1 MARHLTALAAVV
13 LIALPG
19 PAGAQALDIGGI
31 AIRLGEDVPE
41 ALKALSTYNVRYHDS
56 VKSWFVSQEAGDDT
70 EWLGNL
76 SARNGKVSFISRGYA
91 LPKTGEINRVYTQAL
106 RDARRHGG
114 QSCETVPVEF
124 TDDLIHQIDTRC
136 GR

>member
-31 AIRLGEDVPE
+31 AIRLREDVPE

-70 EWLGNL
+70 EWLGHL
-76 SARNGKVSFISRGYA
+76 SARNGNVKFISRGYA
-91 LPKTGEINRVYTQAL
+91 LPKTSDINVVYTQAL
-106 RDARRHGG
+106 RDGRRNRGRT
-114 QSCETVPVEF
+114 CE
-124 TDDLIHQIDTRC
+124 
-136 GR
+136 